1 MDNFDQESSQ
11 QQYAND
17 SGLNTFFS
25 KIYGYMALA
34 VFVSAISAY
43 LTMTVFAGPISA
55 FIAQHQLFT
64 ALPLLLLQVPIVD
77 KILLQHL

>member
-1 MDNFDQESSQ
+1 M
-11 QQYAND
+11 
-17 SGLNTFFS
+17 FFS

-64 ALPLLLLQVPIVD
+64 ALPLLLL
-77 KILLQHL
+77 

>member
-1 MDNFDQESSQ
+1 MV
-11 QQYAND
+11 
-17 SGLNTFFS
+17 
-25 KIYGYMALA
+25 LA
-34 VFVSAISAY
+34 IFVSAISAY
-43 LTMTVFAGPISA
+43 LTMTVFAGSISA

>member
-1 MDNFDQESSQ
+1 M
-11 QQYAND
+11 
-17 SGLNTFFS
+17 FFS

-64 ALPLLLLQVPIVD
+64 ALPLLLLRVHIVD

>member
-1 MDNFDQESSQ
+1 MDNFDQESGQ

-17 SGLNTFFS
+17 SGLNVFLS

-55 FIAQHQLFT
+55 FTQYQLFT

>member
-1 MDNFDQESSQ
+1 M
-11 QQYAND
+11 
-17 SGLNTFFS
+17 FFS

-55 FIAQHQLFT
+55 LIAQHQLFT
-64 ALPLLLLQVPIVD
+64 ALPLLLLQVHIVD